1 MKEKVLLFLLLVLCC
16 CNIDCDD
23 SCEQDTGEALFR
35 SEAVLLVRIK
45 KITKLRDV
53 IKYRISVS
61 KVYKELIIVEF
72 CLSRK

>member
-1 MKEKVLLFLLLVLCC
+1 MKEKVVLFLLLVLCC
-16 CNIDCDD
+16 CNIDCDY

-53 IKYRISVS
+53 IKYKISIS

-72 CLSRK
+72 CL